1 MAFVFLLPKIITT
14 LCCVLWSPFSHVQSH
29 WKSFKKE
36 GVNNDQDPGGKVL
49 FWYLFSCVW
58 LLFCC
63 YNRSQSSNFIDMFHF
78 QFIFESIY
86 FPSIL
91 SSLSSRFQ
99 HIPVSIFITNPHH
112 SWFFYPI
119 QSHAF
124 SVLFVSLN
132 YNFNLHQSP
141 TFFSWPPFLRKKS
154 YSWMNE
160 WNEYPIIYLLCD
172 ASLAFPKGSR

>member
-112 SWFFYPI
+112 SWFLTQFSAMHF
-119 QSHAF
+119 QSFLYHSTTTLICINLQLF
-124 SVLFVSLN
+124 SRDPLFSE
-132 YNFNLHQSP
+132 
-141 TFFSWPPFLRKKS
+141 KKVIHE
-154 YSWMNE
+154 WMNE
-160 WNEYPIIYLLCD
+160 MNIPLFTYCATL
-172 ASLAFPKGSR
+172 R